1 MAGNRFHEA
10 EINKFE
16 RCPLDEATGKTND
29 PRYKLLVK
37 EEVPFLTEWEIL
49 DGMKFGPGIPKRM
62 HRE

>member
-1 MAGNRFHEA
+1 MTGNKFHLT

-16 RCPLDEATGKTND
+16 RCPIDEATSKRND

-49 DGMKFGPGIPKRM
+49 DGAKFGPGIPGRM
-62 HRE
+62 HQE